1 MSHYKNLV
9 NLLMTVARQY
19 GTWEVFKDF
28 IEMTSIA
35 FSNSVDY
42 SMREIRESQYM
53 EIVKRYDKK
62 HLDLFPKML
71 YELTMAMEVEPS
83 DILGRIYG
91 ELELANKWR
100 GQIFTP
106 DSICRMMGQIVLTDD
121 MKSIIDEKGFI
132 TVQEPA
138 IGGGALIINLAL
150 AMQEE
155 KINYQQS
162 MVVTGVDVDIKS
174 IHMAY
179 IQLSLLHIPAI
190 LVHGN
195 SLSMEVHSKWYT
207 PAYIMGGW
215 KFRRQ
220 REKQVQGQVIELKA
234 SKKDSLVKVKPVKI
248 AKYEPISLFG

>member
-9 NLLMTVARQY
+9 KLLMSVARQY

-28 IEMTSIA
+28 IEMTAIA
-35 FSNSVDY
+35 YSNAVDC
-42 SMREIRESQYM
+42 SFNRKLREDQYM

-62 HLDLFPKML
+62 DLNRFPEML
-71 YELTMAMEVEPS
+71 AELTFAMEENPC
-83 DILGRIYG
+83 DILGRIYC
-91 ELELANKWR
+91 ELELANKWG
-100 GQIFTP
+100 GQFFTP
-106 DSICRMMGQIVLTDD
+106 DSVSRLMGQILTAG
-121 MKSIIDEKGFI
+121 MKKIIEEKGFV

-162 MVVTGVDVDIKS
+162 MLVTGIDVDIKA

-179 IQLSLLHIPAI
+179 IQLTLLHIPAI

-215 KFRRQ
+215 QFRRQ
-220 REKQVQGQVIELKA
+220 REKETQGQVIELKT
-234 SKKDSLVKVKPVKI
+234 STTESVVNVEPVKI
-248 AKYEPISLFG
+248 EKYEAMSLFG

>member
-1 MSHYKNLV
+1 MKHDKKLI
-9 NLLMTVARQY
+9 NLLMGVAQKY

-28 IEMTSIA
+28 IEMSAISL
-35 FSNSVDY
+35 SNAVDH
-42 SMREIRESQYM
+42 SFNRGIREEQYM
-53 EIVKRYDKK
+53 QIVKRYDKN
-62 HLDLFPKML
+62 DVNRFPEMFA
-71 YELTMAMEVEPS
+71 ELILAIEAEPS
-83 DILGRIYG
+83 DILGKIYC

-100 GQIFTP
+100 GQFFTP
-106 DSICRMMGQIVLTDD
+106 DSICKMMGKMLLTED
-121 MKSIIDEKGFI
+121 MKKTIDKKGFI

-179 IQLSLLHIPAI
+179 VQLSLLNIPAI

-195 SLSMEVHSKWYT
+195 SLSMEVHSNWYT
-207 PAYIMGGW
+207 PAYILGGW
-215 KFRRQ
+215 KFK
-220 REKQVQGQVIELKA
+220 KQKEEAIQIPVIEFKVA
-234 SKKDSLVKVKPVKI
+234 QKDPVNLD
-248 AKYEPISLFG
+248 KYEPISLFG